1 MYSYATVYLF
11 VWITISLVASSHAA
25 LFKRDSR
32 SLVGWVGVICLA
44 PIAGAFLYL
53 MFGINRIQRRAQK
66 RLRVDESQVAFSHDL
81 PPDQIETNL
90 LGADA
95 AHLVPFANLV
105 GRVVGRKLLD
115 GNEVKFL
122 QNGDEAFPEML
133 QAIEAAKNSV
143 TLSTYIF
150 DRDEVGKLFITALQE
165 AVQRGVL
172 VRLLVDDVGIRY
184 SFPTIIGTARRAKIP
199 VARFLPAL
207 IPWLFHYSN
216 LRNHRK
222 ILVVDG
228 RVGFTGGIN
237 IREGHCLQR
246 KPRHAERDIHFRI
259 VGPVVA
265 HLQQS
270 FAQDWFC
277 TTGEEIVGEAWFPE
291 ITSAGNSLARGIA
304 DGPDEDLDKLR
315 MVLLGA
321 IASAQSSI
329 TIVTPF
335 FLPDAALIA
344 SLNVASLRGVDVRI
358 VIPEKPDVRL
368 VRWAAMA
375 LMWQVLEHGCRVW
388 RSKAPFDHS
397 KLMIVDGQWTLLG
410 SMNWDPRSL
419 RLNFEFNVECYDAE
433 LASSLLSIAE
443 ASILESRECKL
454 ADVESRN
461 LLIKL
466 RDGFARVLTPYL

>member
-11 VWITISLVASSHAA
+11 VWMTISFVASSHVA

-32 SLVGWVGVICLA
+32 SLVGWVGIIWLA
-44 PIAGAFLYL
+44 PIAGAVFYW

-66 RLRVDESQVAFSHDL
+66 RMRVAETQGWRAHDL
-81 PPDQIETNL
+81 PPDPMETSRV
-90 LGADA
+90 GPQS
-95 AHLVPFANLV
+95 AHLAPLESLV
-105 GRVVGRKLLD
+105 GRVVGRPLLNGNDVKL
-115 GNEVKFL
+115 L
-122 QNGDEAFPEML
+122 QNGDDAFPEML
-133 QAIEAAKNSV
+133 RAIESAQHSV

-150 DRDEVGKLFITALQE
+150 DRDEVGKQFINALQE

-184 SFPTIIGTARRAKIP
+184 SFPTIVGTAKRANIP
-199 VARFLPAL
+199 VARFLPVL

-270 FAQDWFC
+270 FAQDWFS
-277 TTGEEIVGEAWFPE
+277 TTGEEIAGEAWFPK

-304 DGPDEDLDKLR
+304 DGPDADLDKLR

-368 VRWAAMA
+368 VRWASMA
-375 LMWQVLEHGCRVW
+375 QMWQVLEHGCRVW

-433 LASSLLSIAE
+433 LATSLQKIVD

-454 ADVESRN
+454 TDVDDRN
-461 LLIKL
+461 LLVRL

>member
-1 MYSYATVYLF
+1 MLSYTTVYLF
-11 VWITISLVASSHAA
+11 AWMTISFVASSHAA

-32 SLVGWVGVICLA
+32 SLAGWVGIIWLA
-44 PIAGAFLYL
+44 PIAGAAFYL

-66 RLRVDESQVAFSHDL
+66 RRRIDESQAGCSHEL
-81 PPDQIETNL
+81 PPEQIETNL
-90 LGADA
+90 LSIDA
-95 AHLVPFANLV
+95 AHLEPLANLI
-105 GRVVGRKLLD
+105 GRVVGRPLVS
-115 GNEVKFL
+115 GNEVKLL
-122 QNGDEAFPEML
+122 QNGDDAFPEML
-133 QAIEAAKNSV
+133 RAIESAKHSV

-150 DRDEVGKLFITALQE
+150 DRDEVGKLFIAGLQG
-165 AVQRGVL
+165 AIRRGVL

-184 SFPTIIGTARRAKIP
+184 SFPTIIGSAKRANIP

-207 IPWLFHYSN
+207 IPWLFHYAN

-237 IREGHCLQR
+237 IRDGHCLQR
-246 KPRHAERDIHFRI
+246 KPRHAERDVHFRI
-259 VGPVVA
+259 IGPVVA
-265 HLQQS
+265 HLQQA

-277 TTGEEIVGEAWFPE
+277 TTGEELSGEAWFPE
-291 ITSAGNSLARGIA
+291 MTSSGSSLARGIA

-321 IASAQSSI
+321 IASARSSI
-329 TIVTPF
+329 AIVTPF
-335 FLPDAALIA
+335 FLPDPAIIA

-433 LASSLLSIAE
+433 LAGSLLGIVD
-443 ASILESRECKL
+443 ASILESCECKL
-454 ADVESRN
+454 ADVERRN